1 MFAPPL
7 YIVRKFPLSFI
18 ISNDFNIQLDE
29 DEEKRFQVKQQDNML
44 FRQIRLMTYETDKY
58 NRFVVFVNCV
68 GGQNKKPAMKRLI
81 QHGFKIGKQEFV
93 LSERSASMVRQGI
106 LSFVDKRL
114 AKELDK
120 RITMGIEIDKTVLQK
135 LYAYRGLMY
144 SSCHC
149 IEGWLPNIVIVP
161 DCFLTIKNQH
171 INYVYD
177 KKIQF
182 KDKNTGKDREWEQK
196 DIAETTKDIEIN
208 AFDGCGIAHPK
219 IMEEIRRRIGSDEP
233 ITSFIARAPYLKGMI
248 HQFDYESFFA
258 ERGVRFITDIWGVQH
273 DVSPGSEPKMFC
285 LESMYKGLKYFKKT
299 GTIADWE
306 EYWYQ
311 FKKYNHCIGVAK
323 WNFSAELEP
332 MYTRGNY
339 QILQDLDLPFEKFKS
354 LTDYTIDWFE
364 RITDGDPVYTYCFL
378 GMQADRHKALNDY
391 CAAILKNPE
400 MMNEDGVRNYIVNLL
415 SKYRDDMKCGKVW
428 LHGSFCFLVPDLIM
442 LAEHIGGLPLQG
454 ALQADEFYRFNREG
468 TLLGEHLIERN
479 PHICKSE
486 HVILKGVTNEV
497 LEKYCGHL
505 VNTCMVNCRSIVP
518 QRLNGADQEWSGAVA
533 TQHLERCEP
542 FVRGV
547 A

>member
-149 IEGWLPNIVIVP
+149 IEGLLPNIVIVP

-339 QILQDLDLPFEKFKS
+339 QILQDLDLPDRKS
-354 LTDYTIDWFE
+354 
-364 RITDGDPVYTYCFL
+364 V
-378 GMQADRHKALNDY
+378 
-391 CAAILKNPE
+391 
-400 MMNEDGVRNYIVNLL
+400 V
-415 SKYRDDMKCGKVW
+415 
-428 LHGSFCFLVPDLIM
+428 
-442 LAEHIGGLPLQG
+442 
-454 ALQADEFYRFNREG
+454 
-468 TLLGEHLIERN
+468 
-479 PHICKSE
+479 
-486 HVILKGVTNEV
+486 
-497 LEKYCGHL
+497 
-505 VNTCMVNCRSIVP
+505 
-518 QRLNGADQEWSGAVA
+518 
-533 TQHLERCEP
+533 
-542 FVRGV
+542 
-547 A
+547 